1 MLNDWMLT
9 LIACSLKLSYYEWR
23 LRFVRQSSARF
34 WWETAFQRRR
44 IPRYFDFLGYLK
56 STPLFNLLVTNSNS
70 NVHWWH
76 FLIVDFKQTS
86 NQPFHATATRYPSPA
101 VRHPLLATRHLLPST
116 RYPPP
121 AICHPSPAIR
131 YPPRPTRHPWKS
143 AAAMINLFLIRNM
156 NGNGVTHYIYWYSQR
171 ETFAPIELT

>member
-1 MLNDWMLT
+1 MLDDWMLT

-56 STPLFNLLVTNSNS
+56 STPLFKLFVTNSNS

-86 NQPFHATATRYPSPA
+86 NQPFHATCHPLPVTRCPSPATCYPPPSTRNPLSATRYLSP
-101 VRHPLLATRHLLPST
+101 VTRHPLPATRHHLPAT
-116 RYPPP
+116 RGKVLPP
-121 AICHPSPAIR
+121 
-131 YPPRPTRHPWKS
+131 W
-143 AAAMINLFLIRNM
+143 LIYSFSETWMATGLPITFTDSRFS
-156 NGNGVTHYIYWYSQR
+156 WY
-171 ETFAPIELT
+171 TFR